1 MVFYDTPGNRAD
13 AGADDGEDEG
23 PQDDAN
29 AFTGGVVVDDGGD
42 MEAPSG
48 DDTHHEPVDEVYE
61 AARSRQ
67 RPVDD
72 VSQAAPAS
80 PAITTPGGRGPSVTC
95 NALRAP
101 QAPAPPVDAALAAR
115 LRARE
120 QEIVDLN
127 IRLRNAEA
135 RRTPSHAQPVA
146 DASAGPAPSTRRAAQ
161 RSDAAPTVAQPAAE
175 DGPAVPRTPFVARV
189 LARETSSHCR
199 DKAPTPALL
208 LWAERLEKANLV
220 IPGFDNGM
228 KLHVWHRENGLPFAT
243 AIFERSIYASF
254 RRPFPPQLVLCT
266 YAVVFWLYGVEYPLI
281 NGSQMPRSAPQNAED
296 VRWYLDRVNSW
307 AREAI
312 RNQGAV
318 IGPWWDAAHRAW
330 AFRRGS
336 NVLISEDGFEDLSPT
351 MPPNVPAQGPG
362 DDDGDA

>member
-1 MVFYDTPGNRAD
+1 MEAARSPYARPRRPNAGRRASNTDMVFYDTPGNRAD

-29 AFTGGVVVDDGGD
+29 AFTGGAVVDDGGD

-48 DDTHHEPVDEVYE
+48 DDTHHEPVDEDYE

-80 PAITTPGGRGPSVTC
+80 PAITTPGGRGPSVTR

-228 KLHVWHRENGLPFAT
+228 K
-243 AIFERSIYASF
+243 
-254 RRPFPPQLVLCT
+254 
-266 YAVVFWLYGVEYPLI
+266 VVYPLI